1 MKTITLTPQDIEQLL
16 IKPLTAFESGDL
28 QALTDMIDQLEFIAA
43 QLRKNR
49 NVHLKALE
57 PDTTYSTVAQQHNK
71 QLKLIQETSHA

>member
-16 IKPLTAFESGDL
+16 IKPLAAFESGDL

-57 PDTTYSTVAQQHNK
+57 PDDSYPEVAQQHN
-71 QLKLIQETSHA
+71 QAIQETSHA

>member
-16 IKPLTAFESGDL
+16 IKPLTTFESGDL
-28 QALTDMIDQLEFIAA
+28 QALTNMIDQLEFIAA

-57 PDTTYSTVAQQHNK
+57 TDTTYSTVARQHNK
-71 QLKLIQETSHA
+71 QVKLLQETCHA